1 MISEFGG
8 PLRPIIFIFIFIF
21 ISPMMSYKG
30 VWRTMKRRGLKVAW
44 PESVVGVCKTTNK
57 APGPLYCPKLRT
69 KIKSKDEN
77 SAPEQKRGDQTGFA

>member
-1 MISEFGG
+1 
-8 PLRPIIFIFIFIF
+8 
-21 ISPMMSYKG
+21 
-30 VWRTMKRRGLKVAW
+30 MKRRGLKVAW